1 MLKRAIAYIVLIAII
16 IGCWGITG
24 CSREKTIP
32 KQQLTILNQL
42 LSTSVSDKQV
52 ETIEIQ
58 DETAQKFPA
67 IDKMFKVVAD
77 EEQENYV
84 FLVSPIGYRAPINI
98 MVAIDGEKDEIAGI
112 KVLQQ
117 DETPGWGEWL
127 AETWF
132 TDRFKGKGVDIY
144 LERAVLE
151 AKAPN
156 EIIQITSATVTTQA
170 VLNGVN
176 AAMGAYRELVLGSE
190 AEAVPLN
197 VEGFITESE

>member
-1 MLKRAIAYIVLIAII
+1 MLKRAIAYIVLVAII

-176 AAMGAYRELVLGSE
+176 AAMGAYKELVLGSE

>member
-1 MLKRAIAYIVLIAII
+1 MLKRAIAYIVLVAII

-58 DETAQKFPA
+58 DETARKFPA

-144 LERAVLE
+144 LEKAVLE

>member
-58 DETAQKFPA
+58 DETARKFPA

>member
-1 MLKRAIAYIVLIAII
+1 MLKRAIAYIVLVAII

-132 TDRFKGKGVDIY
+132 TDRFKGKSVDIY

-176 AAMGAYRELVLGSE
+176 AAMGAYKELVLGSE

>member
-1 MLKRAIAYIVLIAII
+1 MLKRAIAYIVLVAII
-16 IGCWGITG
+16 IGCWGTTG

-32 KQQLTILNQL
+32 KQQLAILNQL

-52 ETIEIQ
+52 EIIEIQ

-84 FLVSPIGYRAPINI
+84 FLVSPVGYRAPINI

-176 AAMGAYRELVLGSE
+176 AAMGAYKELVLGSE

>member
-1 MLKRAIAYIVLIAII
+1 MLKRAIAYIVLVAII

-24 CSREKTIP
+24 CSREKTMP

-176 AAMGAYRELVLGSE
+176 AAMGAYKELVLGSE

>member
-1 MLKRAIAYIVLIAII
+1 MLKRAIAYIVLVAII

-24 CSREKTIP
+24 CSREKTMP

-176 AAMGAYRELVLGSE
+176 AAMGAYRELVLGSA

>member
-1 MLKRAIAYIVLIAII
+1 MLKRAIAYIVLVAII

>member
-1 MLKRAIAYIVLIAII
+1 M
-16 IGCWGITG
+16 
-24 CSREKTIP
+24 
-32 KQQLTILNQL
+32 KQA
-42 LSTSVSDKQV
+42 
-52 ETIEIQ
+52 EIS
-58 DETAQKFPA
+58 A

-84 FLVSPIGYRAPINI
+84 SGQPVYRAPINI

>member
-1 MLKRAIAYIVLIAII
+1 MLKRAIAYIVLVAII

-32 KQQLTILNQL
+32 KQQLAILNQL

>member
-1 MLKRAIAYIVLIAII
+1 M
-16 IGCWGITG
+16 
-24 CSREKTIP
+24 
-32 KQQLTILNQL
+32 
-42 LSTSVSDKQV
+42 

-132 TDRFKGKGVDIY
+132 TDRFKGKSVDIY

-176 AAMGAYRELVLGSE
+176 AAMGAYRELVLGSA